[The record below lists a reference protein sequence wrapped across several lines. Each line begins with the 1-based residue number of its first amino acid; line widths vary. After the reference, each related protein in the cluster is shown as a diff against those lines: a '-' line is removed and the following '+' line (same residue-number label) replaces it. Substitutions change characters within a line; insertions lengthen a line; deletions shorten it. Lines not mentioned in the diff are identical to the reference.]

1 MVKSTRKV
9 RISTGNRSQLFRSHR
24 RNLNV
29 ARRRGMASSTVKSMA
44 ARVRNFT
51 RNAKN
56 KTKEAQ
62 TARVKMANI
71 VVKLRVMNNQLKLA
85 LEIYNDRV
93 EDEQEGPLIDAV
105 SMFLDSI
112 KSNVEDRED
121 EFEGFVPDDDIGV
134 YEYVDEFT
142 EYIDDD
148 IISGYKKAAL
158 ADISNRVKESE
169 VILKMLISAIESNA
183 RDLNEGIAADR
194 SDRLAVAVNNMMDG
208 IERMNNGN
216 L

>member
-1 MVKSTRKV
+1 
-9 RISTGNRSQLFRSHR
+9 
-24 RNLNV
+24 
-29 ARRRGMASSTVKSMA
+29 MAPSTVKSMS

-51 RNAKN
+51 RNARN
-56 KTKEAQ
+56 KAKAAQ

-71 VVKLRVMNNQLKLA
+71 VVKLRNMNNQLKLA
-85 LEIYNDRV
+85 LDIYNERV
-93 EDEQEGPLIDAV
+93 EEQQSGPLIDAV

-112 KSNVEDRED
+112 KADVGEIEDD
-121 EFEGFVPDDDIGV
+121 FEGFVPDDDLGV

-148 IISGYKKAAL
+148 IISGYKKASL
-158 ADISNRVKESE
+158 ADISNRVKESG
-169 VILKMLISAIESNA
+169 VILKILQSAIESNA
-183 RDLNEGIAADR
+183 RSLNDAIATDA

-208 IERMNNGN
+208 VESMND

>member
-1 MVKSTRKV
+1 
-9 RISTGNRSQLFRSHR
+9 
-24 RNLNV
+24 
-29 ARRRGMASSTVKSMA
+29 MASSSVKSMA

-56 KTKEAQ
+56 KAKEAQ
-62 TARVKMANI
+62 TSRVKMANI

-85 LEIYNDRV
+85 LNIYNGRV
-93 EDEQEGPLIDAV
+93 EEQQEGPLIDAV

-112 KSNVEDRED
+112 KSNVEDNED
-121 EFEGFVPDDDIGV
+121 ELEGFVPDDDLGV

-148 IISGYKKAAL
+148 IINGYKKASL
-158 ADISNRVKESE
+158 SDINNRVKESYI
-169 VILKMLISAIESNA
+169 ILKILHLAIESNA
-183 RDLNEGIAADR
+183 RNLNEAIATDS
-194 SDRLAVAVNNMMDG
+194 SDRLAVAVHNMMDG
-208 IERMNNGN
+208 VERMNND

>member
-1 MVKSTRKV
+1 M

-24 RNLNV
+24 RSLNV
-29 ARRRGMASSTVKSMA
+29 ARRRGMAPSTVKSMA

-51 RNAKN
+51 RNARN
-56 KTKEAQ
+56 KTKAAQ

-71 VVKLRVMNNQLKLA
+71 VVKLRNMNNQLKLA
-85 LEIYNDRV
+85 LDIYNERV
-93 EDEQEGPLIDAV
+93 EEQQSGPLIDAV

-112 KSNVEDRED
+112 KADVEEIED
-121 EFEGFVPDDDIGV
+121 DFEGFVPDDDLGV

-148 IISGYKKAAL
+148 IISGYKKASL
-158 ADISNRVKESE
+158 ANISNRVTESG
-169 VILKMLISAIESNA
+169 VILKILQSAIESNA
-183 RDLNEGIAADR
+183 RSLNEAIATDS
-194 SDRLAVAVNNMMDG
+194 SDRLAVAVNNIMG
-208 IERMNNGN
+208 GVERMNNN

>member
-1 MVKSTRKV
+1 MVKGTQKV
-9 RISTGNRSQLFRSHR
+9 RISTGNRSQLLRSHR
-24 RNLNV
+24 RNLNT
-29 ARRRGMASSTVKSMA
+29 ARRRGMASSTVKSMV

-56 KTKEAQ
+56 KAKEAQ

-71 VVKLRVMNNQLKLA
+71 VVKLRIMNNQLKLA
-85 LEIYNDRV
+85 LDIYNDRV
-93 EDEQEGPLIDAV
+93 EKEQGGDLIDAV

-112 KSNVEDRED
+112 KSDVEEKED
-121 EFEGFVPDDDIGV
+121 DFEGFVPDDDLGV

-148 IISGYKKAAL
+148 IITGYKKASL
-158 ADISNRVKESE
+158 ADISNRVKESG
-169 VILKMLISAIESNA
+169 VILKILQSAIESNA
-183 RDLNEGIAADR
+183 RNLNEGIAADR

-208 IERMNNGN
+208 VERMNND